1 MTVFVNIISY
11 VHFKTLSVNMY
22 MFVWVFFRMTI
33 AFFALSGLD
42 LLNALESIEKQKN
55 HIIEWIYSL
64 QILPNKDGNYLIY
77 TYIWGKP

>member
-1 MTVFVNIISY
+1 
-11 VHFKTLSVNMY
+11 MY
-22 MFVWVFFRMTI
+22 MFVSVFFRMTI

-55 HIIEWIYSL
+55 YIVEWIYSL

-77 TYIWGKP
+77 TCTCIYEKALKFSLSLINQIS